1 MQQVPTQGI
10 ASWVVKWSFVSLGED
25 WLEEAKHMHYKKEIN
40 YHDYEHY
47 SILSVQNFQF
57 IMCLYNISGQIVCI
71 TGVKCAN
78 PAILLDQ

>member
-1 MQQVPTQGI
+1 
-10 ASWVVKWSFVSLGED
+10 
-25 WLEEAKHMHYKKEIN
+25 MHYKREIN
-40 YHDYEHY
+40 YHDYENCN
-47 SILSVQNFQF
+47 ILLGQTCQS

>member
-1 MQQVPTQGI
+1 
-10 ASWVVKWSFVSLGED
+10 
-25 WLEEAKHMHYKKEIN
+25 MHYKREIN
-40 YHDYEHY
+40 YHDYENCN
-47 SILSVQNFQF
+47 ILSAQQCQY